1 MAGMKVNIN
10 ADGRQVE
17 IECSDANVSPRDIAA
32 EALAVWK
39 ATDGSKGSDGP
50 AYGFTPQIQLDNN
63 RSTYGP
69 ASFRHGDRPV
79 VE

>member
-1 MAGMKVNIN
+1 MKVNIN
-10 ADGRQVE
+10 AGGRQVE

-39 ATDGSKGSDGP
+39 ATDGTKPSEGP
-50 AYGFTPQIQLDNN
+50 AYGFVPQLGLSKNG
-63 RSTYGP
+63 STYGA

>member
-1 MAGMKVNIN
+1 MKVNIN
-10 ADGRQVE
+10 AGGRQVE

-39 ATDGSKGSDGP
+39 ATDGSKHDSDGP
-50 AYGFTPQIQLDNN
+50 AYGFTPERRLPTNG
-63 RSTYGP
+63 STYGA